1 MGQTLFTNVKIFDG
15 NSKRSYAGEVLLQ
28 GNMVKKVAK
37 GQRKIRANG
46 ADVIDGAGATL
57 MPGLVESHSH
67 VCYTDC
73 VTLKDIGRVPV
84 EEHMVIA
91 LENARLRA
99 ALGDDVVSARQS
111 DVGFG
116 ERKNGDRVDHIDSRR
131 QRKCKRIAAR
141 GERTR

>member
-57 MPGLVESHSH
+57 MPGLVEAHSH
-67 VCYTDC
+67 VCYIDSA
-73 VTLKDIGRVPV
+73 TLKDIGRLPP
-84 EEHMVIA
+84 EEHMVAA
-91 LENARLRA
+91 LENQKR
-99 ALGDDVVSARQS
+99 VSSAFSASSLSSLTCGWAYEPVQLW
-111 DVGFG
+111 V
-116 ERKNGDRVDHIDSRR
+116 
-131 QRKCKRIAAR
+131 
-141 GERTR
+141 